1 MAFDQHALR
10 SQHFHLPLTN
20 TRPGHRNKQ
29 EMWQGISQW
38 LAQTVRAPPIPGEWG
53 RWWRSRKKLHSG
65 MRALPASGPL
75 RNQKESVKG
84 SQSYKNRGNPFLQKT
99 VPILHTPHPHQ
110 NSHSYKPLPPAAP
123 WPGPREAEKRAQ
135 TSGSENSLLGEHQV
149 RARGG
154 PSLGFIY
161 PGGLPEGGSLLGQ
174 PA

>member
-1 MAFDQHALR
+1 M
-10 SQHFHLPLTN
+10 TN

-29 EMWQGISQW
+29 MWQGISQW
-38 LAQTVRAPPIPGEWG
+38 LAQTARAPPIPGEWG
-53 RWWRSRKKLHSG
+53 RWWREARRSSTRECELCQHMAPRESG
-65 MRALPASGPL
+65 G
-75 RNQKESVKG
+75 EGVKG
-84 SQSYKNRGNPFLQKT
+84 SQSYKNKGNPFLQEN
-99 VPILHTPHPHQ
+99 VPIPHTPHPHH

-123 WPGPREAEKRAQ
+123 WPGPKEAEKRAQ